1 MTNEVFQMPHIR
13 PGRYLTAILA
23 VGGLLGLIICIAVV
37 LGFNTS
43 DFQLARTSVAAPAES
58 YDITSSFEIGPDTGI
73 RIDSGTIELANPAG
87 SRAASAAP
95 VTLPEDGSGSLIID
109 GGVFQLA
116 GGETDEDVDPVM
128 YTAPLV
134 DAVRNL
140 KFEKL
145 AIRRGTVQIKLPSG
159 QTETLTNVTADL
171 TARRRTSLSLRGTGT
186 FRGQEVSFDVS
197 GPSLLDSKAGASR
210 ALKAVV
216 KSPLLQISFDGRLVA
231 TDELRL
237 QGQANVAVTS
247 LREVA
252 RWLGAA
258 WPSGSGLKEMSIAGE
273 VDWQAQALAFDKA
286 TFQLD
291 GNAATGTLA
300 LAFGGSRPNLTG
312 TLAFKTLDLTAYLAQ
327 ELKGQFASLLPW
339 FSTLDE
345 QPLPIGGQLDAD
357 LRISASQVL
366 LPGMELGRFAASV
379 SLKSGRLLADI
390 AEIGIETG
398 QGSGQ
403 VTANLLD
410 SPPQISVRGK
420 LDGIDAG
427 RASTLL
433 LGHSTALQGMSTI
446 TIDLT
451 TRGNTAAELVSKLR
465 GKAAVSLREGGRLGI
480 DMKSLMGAAQK
491 SKLEGW
497 EVATRGQTTV
507 DGLEA
512 KLRVDRGVVASEL
525 VEAVSGESRLKALG
539 TISLVSRQIDIRVVQ
554 DVSPAAAGRA
564 QAPAVPQDILVVRGP
579 WSAPTIQLER

>member
-1 MTNEVFQMPHIR
+1 MTNEVSQMPHIR

-23 VGGLLGLIICIAVV
+23 AGGLLGLIICIAVV
-37 LGFNTS
+37 FGFNTS
-43 DFQLARTSVAAPAES
+43 DFQLARTSVAAPVES

-73 RIDSGTIELANPAG
+73 RIGGGTIELANPAG
-87 SRAASAAP
+87 SRAGPA
-95 VTLPEDGSGSLIID
+95 TLPEDGSASLIID
-109 GGVFQLA
+109 GGVFRIA
-116 GGETDEDVDPVM
+116 GGDTGEDVDPVM

-145 AIRRGTVQIKLPSG
+145 AIRRGTVEITLPSG

-171 TARRRTSLSLRGTGT
+171 TTRRRTSLSLRGTGT
-186 FRGQEVSFDVS
+186 LRGQDISFDVS

-216 KSPLLQISFDGRLVA
+216 KSPLLQMSFEGRLVA
-231 TDELRL
+231 SDELRL
-237 QGQANVAVTS
+237 QGQANVSVTS
-247 LREVA
+247 LRNAA

-258 WPSGSGLKEMSIAGE
+258 WPSGSGLQEMSIAGE
-273 VDWQAQALAFDKA
+273 VDWQAPALAFDKA

-300 LAFGGSRPNLTG
+300 LAFGGNRPNLTG

-420 LDGIDAG
+420 LDGIDAA

-451 TRGNTAAELVSKLR
+451 TRGDTTAELLSKLR

-480 DMKSLMGAAQK
+480 DMKSLMEAAQK

-497 EVATRGQTTV
+497 EIATRGQTTV

-525 VEAVSGESRLKALG
+525 VEAISGESRLKALG
-539 TISLVSRQIDIRVVQ
+539 TVSLISRQIDIRVLQ
-554 DVSPAAAGRA
+554 DASPAAAGRA
-564 QAPAVPQDILVVRGP
+564 QPSALPQDILVVRGP